1 VKGKH
6 FLLPSAVALWTLGGS
21 GCAVEELKESNRRLK
36 ESNDR
41 LLSENNRLEEEL
53 AALQVETAGAAPAAS
68 KGPKLWALNGRQAQM
83 QLRNL
88 MQLRAFG
95 RMA

>member
-1 VKGKH
+1 MTDTQTKIVAAMA
-6 FLLPSAVALWTLGGS
+6 AVMQYLQ
-21 GCAVEELKESNRRLK
+21 
-36 ESNDR
+36 
-41 LLSENNRLEEEL
+41 EEEL
-53 AALQVETAGAAPAAS
+53 AALQYASPAVETAAPA
-68 KGPKLWALNGRQAQM
+68 GPNLWALNGRQTQM